1 MSTYNDL
8 LIRSLLAFAVIW
20 IFASIM
26 HNQRLEKIKKTHR
39 ATLSGYL
46 QELRRLRQQN
56 AELSFELSKLRD
68 KK

>member
-20 IFASIM
+20 ILASIM
-26 HNQRLEKIKKTHR
+26 HNQRLEKIQKTHR
-39 ATLSGYL
+39 ETLSGYL
-46 QELRRLRQQN
+46 QELRRLRSQN
-56 AELSFELSKLRD
+56 AELSYELSKLRD